1 MKEKI
6 VSLIEK
12 GKYGDL
18 KTEVTNMNEADIA
31 HLFEELDRQQ
41 LMIIFRILPKEM
53 ASLVFTHL
61 PVELQRYVIESIT
74 DREIRLI
81 IDDLFLDDTVD
92 FLEEMPA
99 HIVKKVLINTDQQT
113 RRMINQFLQYP
124 EESAGSI
131 MTIEYVDL
139 KKEMT
144 VKEAI
149 LHIKKTGIDKE
160 TIDIC
165 YVIDSKR
172 ILEGILSIRTLILAD
187 EDVLIKDIMET
198 GVISVNTHDPQEE
211 IVSMF
216 KKYDF
221 FVMPV
226 VDNENR
232 LVGIVTI
239 DDILDVMDQET
250 TEDFQRMAAMQPSE
264 KEYLKTN
271 AFSLAKHR
279 IPWLLVLMISATFT
293 GTIIRKYDDALQA
306 VMLLA
311 AYIPMLM
318 DTGGNAG
325 TQSSTLIIRGL
336 VLGEIKMNDGLRV
349 LWKEFQ
355 VSIYVGLTMASV
367 NFLRIRYIDKVDT
380 MVALT
385 VCSTLLFTVVMA
397 KMVGG
402 LLPLFAK
409 RVGADPAIMA
419 SPLITTIVDAMTLI
433 VYFTTATWLLGI

>member
-1 MKEKI
+1 MNEKI

-12 GKYGDL
+12 GRYGEI
-18 KTEVTNMNEADIA
+18 KKEVTKMNEADIA
-31 HLFEELDRQQ
+31 HLLEELERQQ
-41 LMIIFRILPKEM
+41 LLVIFRILPKEM
-53 ASLVFTHL
+53 ASLVFTHMSID
-61 PVELQRYVIESIT
+61 LQRYVVESIT
-74 DREIRLI
+74 DREIELI
-81 IDDLFLDDTVD
+81 VDDLFLDDAVD

-99 HIVKKVLINTDQQT
+99 HVVKKVLANTDQQT

-124 EESAGSI
+124 EDSAGSI
-131 MTIEYVDL
+131 MTIEFADL

-144 VKEAI
+144 VKDAI
-149 LHIKKTGIDKE
+149 LHIKKTGVDKE

-165 YVIDSKR
+165 YVMDPKR
-172 ILEGILSIRTLILAD
+172 VLEGILSIRTLILAD
-187 EDVLIKDIMET
+187 DDVLIGDIMEK
-198 GVISVNTHDPQEE
+198 GVISVRTHDPQEE

-221 FVMPV
+221 TVMPV

-250 TEDFQRMAAMQPSE
+250 TEDFQKMAAMQPSE

-279 IPWLLVLMISATFT
+279 IPWLLILMISATFT
-293 GTIIRKYDDALQA
+293 GSIIRKYDDALQA

-318 DTGGNAG
+318 DTGGNSG

-336 VLGEIKMNDGLRV
+336 VLGEIKMNDGFRV

-355 VSIYVGLTMASV
+355 VSVYVGLTLATV
-367 NFLRIRYIDKVDT
+367 NFLRIRYIEKVDAL
-380 MVALT
+380 VAFT
-385 VCSTLLFTVVMA
+385 VCSTLMFTVVMA

-402 LLPLFAK
+402 ILPLFAK
-409 RVGADPAIMA
+409 KVGADPAIMA

-433 VYFTTATWLLGI
+433 LYFTTATWLLGI

>member
-1 MKEKI
+1 MNEKI

-12 GKYGDL
+12 GRYGEI
-18 KTEVTNMNEADIA
+18 KKEVTKMNEADIA
-31 HLFEELDRQQ
+31 HLLEELERQQ
-41 LMIIFRILPKEM
+41 LLVIFRILPKEM
-53 ASLVFTHL
+53 ASLVFTHMSID
-61 PVELQRYVIESIT
+61 LQRYVVESIT
-74 DREIRLI
+74 DREIELI
-81 IDDLFLDDTVD
+81 IDDLFLDDAVD

-99 HIVKKVLINTDQQT
+99 HVVKKVLANTDQQT

-124 EESAGSI
+124 EDSAGSI
-131 MTIEYVDL
+131 MTIEFADL

-144 VKEAI
+144 VKDAI
-149 LHIKKTGIDKE
+149 LHIKKTGVDKE

-165 YVIDSKR
+165 YVMDPKR
-172 ILEGILSIRTLILAD
+172 VLEGILSIRTLILAD
-187 EDVLIKDIMET
+187 DDVLIGDIMEK
-198 GVISVNTHDPQEE
+198 GVISVRTHDPQEE

-221 FVMPV
+221 TVMPV

-250 TEDFQRMAAMQPSE
+250 TEDFQKMAAMQPSE

-279 IPWLLVLMISATFT
+279 IPWLLILMISATFT
-293 GTIIRKYDDALQA
+293 GSIIRKYDDALQA

-336 VLGEIKMNDGLRV
+336 VLGEIKMNDGFRV

-355 VSIYVGLTMASV
+355 VSVYVGLTLATV
-367 NFLRIRYIDKVDT
+367 NFLRIHYIEKVDVL
-380 MVALT
+380 VAFT
-385 VCSTLLFTVVMA
+385 VCSTLMFTVVMA

-402 LLPLFAK
+402 ILPLVAK

-433 VYFTTATWLLGI
+433 LYFTTATWLLGI